1 MFNKHEST
9 QDQAQRQD
17 HKQDQTQ
24 LTTDAHSLSSKVV
37 TACIVSS
44 STSSTVSHNLV
55 TSATS
60 LAGTATDDSIEQSGT
75 PLNLLIKR
83 HDCQLDAKAKEC
95 EPMDQQNHINT
106 NGTDAPGHEA
116 LLAPKLEQNTSD
128 NALSKT
134 SGAEQVEIQARKEQL
149 DMRELEI
156 QARKAQFD
164 KLEQELKERQVILE
178 QRENDFVAMQQGLL
192 DNVANI
198 AMELTH
204 SEQSFSAKVNAQK
217 EAFDQGINQKA
228 EAKTAAFTK
237 DLDQTALKAFS
248 KLEDDS
254 KSLAT
259 SVRKALEEFADNL
272 KKNLSNDSMQIMSE
286 VIERKAVLD
295 RLESE
300 LQRKTEET
308 DNERKNL
315 QRDQRRLEIKEDEL
329 NERESDFQNEIKKT
343 VDAAM
348 KLLESQNRSQA
359 QQLEQA
365 LARCAE
371 LESKIEPYRDFELR
385 YGATP
390 DEIISNNEEAQQ
402 KITTLTEKL
411 LDRPSQSIYSD
422 LEIAEKEREAFK
434 DKTESLTQQII
445 DLNNKYTDYES
456 LRCRNQELEAQN
468 KSVEALNSSL
478 ERQLERF
485 QSQERK
491 QSDREE
497 RVKEIMKGILPDDVR
512 TTLPDDLDEMVWL
525 KNILDKCAQAGFK
538 FPRRILYAFHT
549 ALKISDWS
557 CITVLAGVSGT
568 GKSELPKLY
577 ANFGG
582 LNFIS
587 VPVQPNWDSQESM
600 LGYYNS
606 IDNRFEPEDLLRF
619 LVQCVE
625 SRGNGRELSMVLL
638 DEMNLA
644 HVEHYFADFLSKL
657 ESRRSYSKDALPTIE
672 VKLGTGVEPY
682 RLKLARNV
690 LWAGTMNQDETTKSL
705 SDKVLDRGIVINF
718 PRPRKLISRNKVF
731 LIDKQSSEERYCVN
745 FKLWDSWIERNI
757 ELQGDQQKA
766 LDRYRTI
773 VEQINDLLE
782 YVGRAIG
789 HRVWQS
795 IEYYILNYPT
805 VRKER
810 EKLENGEM
818 STKLQQAMDIA
829 FEDQIVQKI
838 MPKLR
843 GVETRGRAKDSLDSI
858 ESLLENEG
866 FVNLKDDF
874 LIACEQ
880 GYGQFMWSSA
890 KYIEKD
896 EASLSESL
904 DTQDDSDLQA
914 AADASAE
921 QDTAANSQTEAD
933 TEDRTD
939 ATTNSQ
945 TEADTDTSSNQD
957 DE

>member
-1 MFNKHEST
+1 
-9 QDQAQRQD
+9 
-17 HKQDQTQ
+17 
-24 LTTDAHSLSSKVV
+24 
-37 TACIVSS
+37 
-44 STSSTVSHNLV
+44 
-55 TSATS
+55 
-60 LAGTATDDSIEQSGT
+60 
-75 PLNLLIKR
+75 
-83 HDCQLDAKAKEC
+83 
-95 EPMDQQNHINT
+95 MDQQNHINT
-106 NGTDAPGHEA
+106 NGTDALGHEA
-116 LLAPKLEQNTSD
+116 LLAPKLEQTTSD
-128 NALSKT
+128 NVLSKT

-149 DMRELEI
+149 DKLELEI

-259 SVRKALEEFADNL
+259 SVRNALEEFADNL

-348 KLLESQNRSQA
+348 KVLESQNRSQA

-411 LDRPSQSIYSD
+411 LDRPSQSIYSE

-921 QDTAANSQTEAD
+921 QDATANSQTEAD
-933 TEDRTD
+933 SEGPTD
-939 ATTNSQ
+939 AAANSQ
-945 TEADTDTSSNQD
+945 TEADTDTSSIQD